1 MSVATP
7 FAAAEALLAASMVS
21 IMANAVVTLRSG
33 AATGV
38 ELPAV
43 FNQPVVD
50 GLGSMHMPGRE
61 PSVLV
66 PISALVPDVQKGST
80 LDVLYRG
87 ATTTWRVQRR
97 TDTPEAGDSLLDLEH
112 LP

>member
-1 MSVATP
+1 MPIATP
-7 FAAAEALLAASMVS
+7 FAAAEAQLAASVVS
-21 IMANAVVTLRSG
+21 LMANAVVTLGSG
-33 AATGV
+33 AAAGV
-38 ELPAV
+38 QMPAV
-43 FNQPVVD
+43 FSQPVVD

-66 PISALVPDVQKGST
+66 PISVLVVDVQKGST

-112 LP
+112 LA